1 MRNKK
6 IRQLSKYLSDSQHT
20 RCVPVTMEQMHQN
33 IIGALKIFN
42 SYMSVVVEESQN
54 N

>member
-20 RCVPVTMEQMHQN
+20 HYVPVTMEQMHQN

-42 SYMSVVVEESQN
+42 YYMSVVVEESQN